1 MTLYRKPPT
10 ISPGLIFF
18 RKRFLMGL
26 HRGGG
31 LISRGDYIWRF
42 MVCMVFMIFSVYSL
56 SQINKKITHYRIDV
70 DKIYLF

>member
-26 HRGGG
+26 HKGGG
-31 LISRGDYIWRF
+31 LIYRGGLYLE
-42 MVCMVFMIFSVYSL
+42 VYGMYGFHDF
-56 SQINKKITHYRIDV
+56 QCI
-70 DKIYLF
+70 

>member
-26 HRGGG
+26 HKGGG
-31 LISRGDYIWRF
+31 LYLE
-42 MVCMVFMIFSVYSL
+42 VYGMYGIHDF
-56 SQINKKITHYRIDV
+56 QCI
-70 DKIYLF
+70 